1 MEFSPVGEIADADS
15 ATPPVLSEIEQPPTE
30 PIPRTIRN
38 HSEAPAASGRGE
50 RHLKDLPYLFAFGCL
65 GAFVLTAAEG
75 MGRLTGTPRLLASL
89 FPILV
94 MSTAAA
100 QAWAQAN
107 RHKDRNLL
115 ESTAEDL
122 YLMGYVFT
130 LCSFLGLL
138 TVSDGI
144 GGIRMGPAAAKLL
157 TSVVG
162 LAFLVLARN
171 HARSWPEK
179 PHSSGALNEA
189 EIEFAT
195 TLESVKSW
203 AAELNLGLQSA
214 TQWLHSSET
223 QEFIDGGRR
232 LGAAVHAAAVEISN
246 GNRVLVD
253 AIRTT
258 AQAAKGLETC
268 STQVLAARQQ
278 TEETSARLSENAEK
292 VEILTDSTAASLEST
307 QRKAL
312 LLQEAFETNRA
323 EVVRL
328 ADTLGFTQGTAEDI
342 AGAAEGIKT
351 CAENVFKLSEKL
363 DALIA
368 QGTHPISRD
377 KKRPKWIKTII
388 QSFA

>member
-1 MEFSPVGEIADADS
+1 MGHTNMDLSPGGEIAEAN
-15 ATPPVLSEIEQPPTE
+15 SEDT
-30 PIPRTIRN
+30 TN
-38 HSEAPAASGRGE
+38 SGHGE

-75 MGRLTGTPRLLASL
+75 RGRLTGAPRLLASL

-94 MSTAAA
+94 MSTAAS
-100 QAWAQAN
+100 QAWSQAN

-144 GGIRMGPAAAKLL
+144 GGIGMGPAAAKLL

-179 PHSSGALNEA
+179 PRSGGALDEA
-189 EIEFAT
+189 EIEFAA

-203 AAELNLGLQSA
+203 AAELNLGLQAA
-214 TQWLHSSET
+214 TQWLRSSQT
-223 QEFIDGGRR
+223 QEFIDGGTR
-232 LGAAVHAAAVEISN
+232 LGAAVHTAAMEISN

-253 AIRTT
+253 AIRNAT
-258 AQAAKGLETC
+258 QAAKGLETC
-268 STQVLAARQQ
+268 STQVLAAKQQ
-278 TEETSARLSENAEK
+278 TQETAAKLSESAEK

-312 LLQEAFETNRA
+312 LLQEAFETSRA

-328 ADTLGFTQGTAEDI
+328 SDTLGFTQETAEDI
-342 AGAAEGIKT
+342 AGAAVDIKT
-351 CAENVFKLSEKL
+351 CAENVSKLSEKL
-363 DALIA
+363 DALLA
-368 QGTHPISRD
+368 QSTRPASSN
-377 KKRPKWIKTII
+377 KKRPTWIESIM